1 MSAVHENDTRP
12 IKLFFQ
18 DEGRFG
24 RINNIKKCWVP
35 KKDRAIVGQQIIRQY
50 TYAFTAVCPETGE
63 NYSLILPWADT
74 DAMNIFLS
82 GFSKE
87 YERYRVVMTMD
98 KAGWHRSN
106 DLKIPDNITFLF
118 LPPYSPQL
126 NPVENIWDYIRE
138 QKEFNNHTF
147 NSLDEVID
155 NLPFSL
161 NKFFTKLIKI
171 ESNSLISS

>member
-1 MSAVHENDTRP
+1 M
-12 IKLFFQ
+12 KLFFQ

-74 DAMNIFLS
+74 TTMNIFLS

-87 YERYRVVMTMD
+87 FEHFRVVMAMD

-106 DLKIPDNITFLF
+106 NLKIPDNITFLF
-118 LPPYSPQL
+118 LPPYSPEL

-147 NSLDEVID
+147 NSLDEVTD
-155 NLPFSL
+155 NLANALYELYDEKDIVRSICLFKWIYSAAC
-161 NKFFTKLIKI
+161 
-171 ESNSLISS
+171 

>member
-1 MSAVHENDTRP
+1 M
-12 IKLFFQ
+12 KLFFQ

-74 DAMNIFLS
+74 ATMNIFLS

-87 YERYRVVMTMD
+87 FERYRVVMVMD

-106 DLKIPDNITFLF
+106 DLKIPENITFLF
-118 LPPYSPQL
+118 LPPYSP
-126 NPVENIWDYIRE
+126 
-138 QKEFNNHTF
+138 
-147 NSLDEVID
+147 
-155 NLPFSL
+155 
-161 NKFFTKLIKI
+161 
-171 ESNSLISS
+171 